1 MITLRGKF
9 SLVAV
14 VRDDGERL
22 DLTGS
27 EVRLS
32 ADNSLLQR
40 PDIDTSDIDYT
51 DTDGGEM
58 IRQRLSTYTQSI
70 NGLILPKESGFWK
83 LIQ

>member
-40 PDIDTSDIDYT
+40 PDLDTSEIVASGSYT
-51 DTDGGEM
+51 V
-58 IRQRLSTYTQSI
+58 
-70 NGLILPKESGFWK
+70 
-83 LIQ
+83 

>member
-32 ADNSLLQR
+32 ADNDLLQR
-40 PDIDTSDIDYT
+40 PDLDTSDIDYT

-58 IRQRLSTYTQSI
+58 IRQRL
-70 NGLILPKESGFWK
+70 
-83 LIQ
+83 